1 MPRKISAAQTRARDF
16 HKSDALPQTNQIKH
30 DCFFLRGI
38 ENIKKNIFSRSKT
51 RNKNPGHVFLDFIL
65 FFNKIFWT
73 SWRSRKRSF

>member
-38 ENIKKNIFSRSKT
+38 ENIK
-51 RNKNPGHVFLDFIL
+51 
-65 FFNKIFWT
+65 
-73 SWRSRKRSF
+73 